1 MRTVWLNTFAL
12 VAVITSATLVIV
24 RNFEGDKSLALLN
37 VSYDPTRELYQDI
50 NEQFVAAYSKQ
61 TGSRLAIKQSHGGS
75 SRQASEVISGLD
87 ADVVTLALPS
97 DVESLHKHGLI
108 ADGWADRLPNH
119 SVPYTSTIVFVVRK
133 GNPKGIHDWPDLVQ
147 PGIGIVTPNPK
158 TSGNGKLSVLAAWG
172 SVIYRGGSDSQAAA
186 LLKQILSHVVM
197 LGEGARNA
205 TNSFAQDDVGD
216 VHLTWENEA
225 LLETA
230 DSGGKL
236 EIVYPP
242 VSIRA
247 EPTVA
252 WVDANVRRHSS
263 EEHAKA
269 YLQFLFS
276 DEAQEIIAR
285 HGYRPTNEPT
295 LSRHRDQLPAIHLF
309 TITLLGRDWEDV
321 QQRFF
326 GDNGI
331 YDVAINSPGTV
342 ATTLAAITSP
352 AISSGANSHGN

>member
-1 MRTVWLNTFAL
+1 MRTLWLNTFAL
-12 VAVITSATLVIV
+12 IAVLASATLVTV
-24 RNFEGDKSLALLN
+24 RNFDGDKSLALLN

-50 NEQFVAAYSKQ
+50 NEQFTATYTKQ
-61 TGSRLAIKQSHGGS
+61 TGHRLTIKQSHGGS
-75 SRQASEVISGLD
+75 SRQAREVIDGLD

-147 PGIGIVTPNPK
+147 SGVGIVTPNPK

-172 SVIYRGGSDSQAAA
+172 SVICRGGSDSQAAL
-186 LLKQILSHVVM
+186 LLKQILSHIVM

-205 TNSFAQDDVGD
+205 TNSFAQDEVGD

-242 VSIRA
+242 VSIQA
-247 EPTVA
+247 QPTVA
-252 WVDANVRRHSS
+252 WVDANVCRHGS
-263 EEHAKA
+263 EERSRA

-276 DEAQEIIAR
+276 DEVQEIIAR
-285 HGYRPTNEPT
+285 HGYRPINEEV
-295 LSRHRDQLPAIHLF
+295 LARHRDQLPAVHLF
-309 TITLLGRDWEDV
+309 PITLLGRDWEDV
-321 QQRFF
+321 EQRFF
-326 GDNGI
+326 ADNGI
-331 YDVAINSPGTV
+331 YDVAIDSPGNI
-342 ATTLAAITSP
+342 ATTSP
-352 AISSGANSHGN
+352 TASSVAHLQGD

>member
-1 MRTVWLNTFAL
+1 MRTIWLNTFAL
-12 VAVITSATLVIV
+12 LAVLTSATLVIV
-24 RNFEGDKSLALLN
+24 RNFDSDKSLALLN
-37 VSYDPTRELYQDI
+37 VSYDPTRELYLHI
-50 NEQFVAAYSKQ
+50 NGQFVADYAKQ
-61 TGSRLAIKQSHGGS
+61 TGHRLAIKQSHGGS
-75 SRQASEVISGLD
+75 SRQARAVVDGLG

-133 GNPKGIHDWPDLVQ
+133 GNPRAIHDWPDLVQ
-147 PGIGIVTPNPK
+147 PGVGIVTPNPK

-172 SVIYRGGSDSQAAA
+172 SVIYHGGSESQAAA

-205 TNSFAQDDVGD
+205 TNSFAHDDVGD

-230 DSGGKL
+230 DSDGKL

-242 VSIRA
+242 VSILA
-247 EPTVA
+247 QPTVA
-252 WVDANVRRHSS
+252 WVDANVSRHGS
-263 EEHAKA
+263 EEHARA
-269 YLQFLFS
+269 YLQFLFT

-285 HGYRPTNEPT
+285 HGYRPTNAQV
-295 LSRHRDQLPAIHLF
+295 LARHRDQFPSIHLF
-309 TITLLGRDWEDV
+309 PITLLGRDWDDV

-326 GDNGI
+326 ADNGI
-331 YDVAINSPGTV
+331 YDVAIQSAGVVGTTV
-342 ATTLAAITSP
+342 P
-352 AISSGANSHGN
+352 AVSSGGKSNGI